1 MRALSNFL
9 SCSNKILSI
18 LFHKVLPEFIRLII
32 LAVCV
37 LWSYYNLVRTNY
49 KYASTINEKSRK
61 FCYRKRGTV
70 ELSDCSICLS
80 EFAEGEEGRE
90 VVECKHAF
98 HRRCLE
104 KWLRGGYTATATCP
118 LCRSLVVPEVVVAE
132 HRRMKMQLENY
143 GVEKELALIL
153 FNALHVRGSCSYG
166 FF

>member
-1 MRALSNFL
+1 MRALANFV
-9 SCSNKILSI
+9 SCSHTILSI
-18 LFHKVLPEFIRLII
+18 LLHKVLPEFIRLVI
-32 LAVCV
+32 LSVCV
-37 LWSYYNLVRTNY
+37 LWNYYNLVRTNY
-49 KYASTINEKSRK
+49 KYVSTINEKSPK
-61 FCYRKRGTV
+61 FSYRKRETP
-70 ELSDCSICLS
+70 ELSECSICLS

-104 KWLRGGYTATATCP
+104 TWLRGCCTATCP

-132 HRRMKMQLENY
+132 HQRMKMQLENY

-153 FNALHVRGSCSYG
+153 LNALNVRGSCSYG